1 MTTLPTSAFYER
13 ASSQISSLRA
23 RAEGYQTQ
31 ISTGERLERS
41 SQDPVAAAR
50 LRLLGRRERLD
61 EVTRHNSDRASSEL
75 AFADN
80 GLSSTANLLARA
92 RELATQA
99 ANATMSDTDRAAIG
113 EEVAQLQENLLSIAN
128 SRNGAGHALFGGEA
142 TGLAY
147 ERQAD
152 GSIAYIG
159 TGSASLVDLGD
170 GQEVSQGLAG
180 PEAFAF
186 DHQGNPTDL
195 FAVIGTL
202 ADALKATG
210 GDPVTASRD
219 ALSALDSGL
228 ERVTTAQT
236 VIGARMNWVDQL
248 SERREAAGQ
257 LVDAEQADLGGADIA
272 ETITKLQHT
281 MTVLEASQASFVRL
295 SGLTLFDMLR

>member
-13 ASSQISSLRA
+13 ASNQISSLRA

-31 ISTGERLERS
+31 IATGERLERS

-80 GLSSTANLLARA
+80 ALSSTANVLARV

-99 ANATMSDTDRAAIG
+99 ANATLSDTDRAAIG

-128 SRNGAGHALFGGEA
+128 GRNGAGHALFGGEA
-142 TGLAY
+142 PGLAY

-152 GSIAYIG
+152 GSIVYIG
-159 TGSASLVDLGD
+159 TAAAPLVDLGD
-170 GQEVSQGLAG
+170 EQNVPQGLTG
-180 PEAFAF
+180 PEVFAF

-195 FAVIGTL
+195 FAMLGTL
-202 ADALKATG
+202 ADALKGTG
-210 GDPVTASRD
+210 GDPVAASRD
-219 ALSALDSGL
+219 ALTALDSGL
-228 ERVTTAQT
+228 DRVTTAQT

-248 SERREAAGQ
+248 SERRAAAGQ

-272 ETITKLQHT
+272 ETITKLQHA